1 MFLWKR
7 NSGPVK
13 QPLVWA
19 EEFQGFF
26 YCHYLT
32 VCAVQSAH
40 FTLRHEAAA
49 MLFNTAWS
57 NTAIDSSDL
66 LQLILS

>member
-26 YCHYLT
+26 IVIT
-32 VCAVQSAH
+32 
-40 FTLRHEAAA
+40 
-49 MLFNTAWS
+49 
-57 NTAIDSSDL
+57 
-66 LQLILS
+66 